1 MIKPPCLNCEKRHM
15 NCHSKCIDYL
25 TFRKEKEIEYEE
37 NRKKMIINSDFYSYK
52 TEKYIKLKKKWR

>member
-52 TEKYIKLKKKWR
+52 TEKY